1 MKKIISFALC
11 IVSLMG
17 VLLLSSCGADKN
29 GKLMSLKIY
38 DAELA
43 CHVDMDKV
51 LDVFSEHEYEYF
63 ESISCAYNGMDKT
76 YDFVDDGFCITTYPV
91 DNKDFI
97 LEIMITS
104 DKITQKDG
112 KVYVGMSKDEVIS
125 LFGSEY
131 VEEGDLIT
139 YTVKD
144 EQTMSFLISDNK
156 VVEYGISAAE

>member
-11 IVSLMG
+11 VVSLMG
-17 VLLLSSCGADKN
+17 VLLLSSCGADKS
-29 GKLMSLKIY
+29 GKLTSLKIY

-43 CHVDMDKV
+43 CHLDMDKV
-51 LDVFSEHEYEYF
+51 LDAFSDHEYEYF

-76 YDFVDDGFCITTYPV
+76 YDYVDDGFCITTYPV

-104 DKITQKDG
+104 DKITQNDG
-112 KVYVGMSKDEVIS
+112 KVYVGMSKDEVIA
-125 LFGSEY
+125 LFGSDFAQ
-131 VEEGDLIT
+131 EGDLIT